1 MVNVPNRFNNRTLI
15 DSYYMAKTSVYQAI
29 QKKLA
34 EKGALTFMQLDPPNY
49 TPELAGKIA
58 KVATEN
64 GLDAFAVGGSVGAQ
78 GEILDLTIK
87 AIKAN
92 SDLPIILFPGNIATL
107 SKHADAIYFL
117 SMLNSNDPYWISGA
131 QTAASLPIHQMG
143 IEVIPTSYIIV
154 EPGMAVGWIGRAQPI
169 PRDKP
174 YLAAVTALA
183 GQYMGSKLVILES
196 GGGSPTHAPAEM
208 VAATKKLIEVPL
220 IVAGGVRTPES
231 VTELVKAGADII
243 QIGSVLEKSKGDLKK
258 MGEILKTMTDAC
270 HKAGKARK

>member
-1 MVNVPNRFNNRTLI
+1 ML
-15 DSYYMAKTSVYQAI
+15 YMPSDKIYSWI
-29 QKKLA
+29 QKRLK

-58 KVATEN
+58 KVATQN

-78 GEILDLTIK
+78 GEILDQTIK

-92 SDLPIILFPGNIATL
+92 SDLPVILFPGNIATL
-107 SKHADAIYFL
+107 SKYADAIYFL

-131 QTAASLPIHQMG
+131 QTAASLPIYQMK
-143 IEVIPTSYIIV
+143 IEVIPTSYIII
-154 EPGMAVGWIGRAQPI
+154 EPGMAVGWIGRAQPV

-183 GQYMGSKLVILES
+183 GQYMGAKLCILES
-196 GGGSPTHAPAEM
+196 GGGSPTHVTPEM
-208 VAATKKLIEVPL
+208 VAATKKMIDIPL

-231 VTELVKAGADII
+231 ATQLVSAGADVI
-243 QIGSVLEKSKGDLKK
+243 QIGSVLEKCKGDLKK
-258 MGEILKTMTDAC
+258 MGEVLKAMTDAC
-270 HKAGKARK
+270 HKAGKARR

>member
-1 MVNVPNRFNNRTLI
+1 
-15 DSYYMAKTSVYQAI
+15 MAKDKIYSLI
-29 QKKLA
+29 QKRLS
-34 EKGALTFMQLDPPNY
+34 EKGALLFMQLDPPNY

-87 AIKAN
+87 AIRAN
-92 SDLPIILFPGNIATL
+92 SNLPIILFPGNIATL

-117 SMLNSNDPYWISGA
+117 SMLNSNDPYWISGD
-131 QTAASLPIHQMG
+131 QTAASFPIHQMG
-143 IEVIPTSYIIV
+143 LEVIPTSYIII

-183 GQYMGSKLVILES
+183 GQYMGSKLIILES
-196 GGGSPTHAPAEM
+196 GGGSPTHAPVEM
-208 VAATKKLIEVPL
+208 VSATKKLIEVPL
-220 IVAGGVRTPES
+220 IIAGGVRTPES
-231 VTELVKAGADII
+231 VTQLVQAGADVI
-243 QIGSVLEKSKGDLKK
+243 QIGSVLEKTKGDLKK
-258 MGEILKTMTDAC
+258 MGEIVKTMADAY
-270 HKAGKARK
+270 HNAGKEKR